1 MPSVA
6 DHEGRTSVKEAPKA
20 LLIFPAVPLNKI
32 KKQLLLSR
40 IKTGEEIF
48 WFQLFFVSSAEWPL
62 NNAIMNINKEKT
74 PKTIQLS
81 KKFTAAI
88 ERKDIKNRMRRT
100 ALTIFPK
107 LTISKNTKESNP
119 MNPKNIEKSFQ
130 PPIKLEVLFGNML
143 KGIMLI
149 PKTRWRN

>member
-1 MPSVA
+1 
-6 DHEGRTSVKEAPKA
+6 
-20 LLIFPAVPLNKI
+20 
-32 KKQLLLSR
+32 
-40 IKTGEEIF
+40 
-48 WFQLFFVSSAEWPL
+48 
-62 NNAIMNINKEKT
+62 MNINKEKT

-119 MNPKNIEKSFQ
+119 MNPKILRNHSSLRLNWKCCS
-130 PPIKLEVLFGNML
+130 
-143 KGIMLI
+143 GIC
-149 PKTRWRN
+149 